1 MTVLTRFFR
10 SVAGKVF
17 VVLSLCLA
25 ALLLLNLLFNNF
37 AFIGM
42 YEREQRSLLTEA
54 YTNTAEAIAG
64 RQDLSAV
71 LAPYHTEHHM
81 SVVVRSAHQ
90 VLYTTER
97 QAIPLIL
104 MEQPPAIAPGTYAI
118 TTRSQTGDSA
128 GTLTLFGRTPEGI
141 FVTLQLPQTD
151 MQGTVAIANQSLW
164 LITPITLGISLVL
177 ALVLARVFTR
187 PIRRLS
193 GMATRM
199 ASLDFS
205 DRYQGSGQDELAD
218 LGHSLNTVSETM
230 EKSLSELKTANL
242 RLQTQVE
249 QTARQ
254 SEARTRFIRN
264 VSHELKTPI
273 ALIQTYAEGLHE
285 NIAAAPADRAYYCT
299 VIEDEAQKLSQL
311 LSKLTT
317 LMQLES
323 GSEELTIERFD
334 LAALV
339 KRAVQRYAPLFAERA
354 IALPQPPATPCF
366 VWGDALLIE
375 QVVTNYLTN
384 ALHHV
389 SENGRIELCIHTDQ
403 PAVARLSVFNTGDPI
418 PTDDLPHI
426 WESFYKVDKARTRAY
441 GGTGIGLS
449 VVAAI
454 LHAHKAAYGVRNR
467 EDGVEFY
474 MELPL

>member
-1 MTVLTRFFR
+1 MTVLNRFFR

-17 VVLSLCLA
+17 AVLLLCLS

-37 AFIGM
+37 AFLHV
-42 YEREQRSLLTEA
+42 YENEQTALLTTA
-54 YTNTAEAIAG
+54 YRDTAAAIAK
-64 RQDLSAV
+64 RQDIVAV
-71 LAPYHTEHHM
+71 LEPYHTEHNM
-81 SVVVRSAHQ
+81 TATVLSAHQ

-97 QAIPLIL
+97 LTGPLIM
-104 MEQPPAIAPGTYAI
+104 MEQPPAIAAGTY
-118 TTRSQTGDSA
+118 TVTSRSQANGT
-128 GTLTLFGRTPEGI
+128 TLTLYGKTPEGI
-141 FVTLQLPQTD
+141 YVMLQLPLGNMRDTIA
-151 MQGTVAIANQSLW
+151 VANRSLW
-164 LITPITLGISLVL
+164 WITAVLLAVSLVL
-177 ALVLARVFTR
+177 ALFVARVFTR

-193 GMATRM
+193 GMATQM
-199 ASLDFS
+199 ARLDFS
-205 DRYQGSGQDELAD
+205 ARYTGNGQDELAD
-218 LGHSLNTVSETM
+218 LGRSLNTVSETM
-230 EKSLSELKTANL
+230 EQSLSELKTANL
-242 RLQTQVE
+242 RLQQDME

-254 SEARTRFIRN
+254 NEAHARFIRN

-285 NIAAAPADRAYYCT
+285 NIAADPADRAYYCT

-311 LSKLTT
+311 LMKLNT

-334 LAALV
+334 LAALITRV
-339 KRAVQRYAPLFAERA
+339 LQRYAPLFAQRA
-354 IALPQPPATPCF
+354 VALPSLPSEPCF

-389 SENGRIELCIHTDQ
+389 SENGRIEVLLQ
-403 PAVARLSVFNTGDPI
+403 VSNGNAVRLSVFNTGEAI
-418 PTDDLPHI
+418 PEDDLPHI

-454 LHAHKAAYGVRNR
+454 LNVHNAPYGVRNLT
-467 EDGVEFY
+467 DGVEFY
-474 MELPL
+474 MELQL